1 METSGTRGARADQG
15 FGTGDKAVADA
26 ADAASPPTAPSAT
39 APPAAAAG
47 LSAAFS
53 GIQRAARRR
62 IRRDLGMEP
71 LSGAQVELL
80 RLVIEHPGIGVSGAA
95 RELHLAGNSVSTL
108 VNHLVSAH
116 YITRE
121 TDPADRRAVR
131 LTATGHGV
139 DRLERWAD
147 RRAQL
152 FGEQLALMAPA
163 DRELLE
169 AALPALVR
177 LADGLA
183 TLPSDRRPDA
193 PGPPP
198 SGSGPTPMEAP

>member
-1 METSGTRGARADQG
+1 METSRTRGARAGLGSDID
-15 FGTGDKAVADA
+15 TGADDYDDYTA
-26 ADAASPPTAPSAT
+26 QVPPTAP
-39 APPAAAAG
+39 PAIASG

-62 IRRDLGMEP
+62 IRRDLGVEP

-108 VNHLVSAH
+108 VNHLVSAG
-116 YITRE
+116 YVVRE

-131 LTATGHGV
+131 LTATRHGV
-139 DRLERWAD
+139 DRLDRWAD

-152 FGEQLALMAPA
+152 FGEQLALMDPA
-163 DRELLE
+163 DRDALE
-169 AALPALVR
+169 AALPALLR

-183 TLPSDRRPDA
+183 ATHPTAARQTHADGGTPPTL
-193 PGPPP
+193 
-198 SGSGPTPMEAP
+198 EAR

>member
-1 METSGTRGARADQG
+1 METP
-15 FGTGDKAVADA
+15 GTGSDA
-26 ADAASPPTAPSAT
+26 ARQST
-39 APPAAAAG
+39 APPTVPSTVPSAAAAG
-47 LSAAFS
+47 LSAAFG

-62 IRRDLGMEP
+62 IRRDLGVEP

-80 RLVIEHPGIGVSGAA
+80 RLVMERPGIGVSGAA

-108 VNHLVSAH
+108 VNHLVSAG
-116 YITRE
+116 YVVRE

-131 LTATGHGV
+131 LTATRHGLE
-139 DRLERWAD
+139 RMERWAD

-152 FGEQLALMAPA
+152 FGEQLALLDPA

-169 AALPALVR
+169 AALPAMVR
-177 LADGLA
+177 LADALA
-183 TLPSDRRPDA
+183 AAPADRRADTDAA

-198 SGSGPTPMEAP
+198 GAGPNPMEAR

>member
-1 METSGTRGARADQG
+1 METP
-15 FGTGDKAVADA
+15 GTGKDA
-26 ADAASPPTAPSAT
+26 PRPPTAPS
-39 APPAAAAG
+39 AAAAG

-62 IRRDLGMEP
+62 IRRDLGVEP

-80 RLVIEHPGIGVSGAA
+80 GLVIERPGIGVSGAA

-108 VNHLVSAH
+108 VNHLVSAS

-131 LTATGHGV
+131 LTATRRGAE
-139 DRLERWAD
+139 RQERWAD

-152 FGEQLALMAPA
+152 FGEQLAQLDPA

-177 LADGLA
+177 LADALA
-183 TLPSDRRPDA
+183 AGPADRRPDA

-198 SGSGPTPMEAP
+198 GAGPTPLEAR